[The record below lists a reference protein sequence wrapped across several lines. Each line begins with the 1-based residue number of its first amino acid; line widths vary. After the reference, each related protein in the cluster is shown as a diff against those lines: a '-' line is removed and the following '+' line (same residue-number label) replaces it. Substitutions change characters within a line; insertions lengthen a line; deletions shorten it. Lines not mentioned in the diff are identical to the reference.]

1 MVKPIFN
8 RQTNPPWVMAKI
20 PEFDEAALPF
30 ALPVLAKQSKA
41 QLRRAEPRLGDSNCS
56 LAMKDDKIW
65 LYQLY
70 LHI

>member
-1 MVKPIFN
+1 
-8 RQTNPPWVMAKI
+8 MAKI

-41 QLRRAEPRLGDSNCS
+41 QLRRAEPRLEDSNCS